1 MKKRYI
7 RPARS
12 RNSYVITNTLLSIG
26 VLLALLVVVLLAA
39 KNAHADEVKAGA
51 NDKLPL
57 AAAANAC
64 RPVTLSPAAGARVP
78 ASGLAGRSAACAQP
92 RRLHLFR

>member
-12 RNSYVITNTLLSIG
+12 RNTYVITNTLLSIG

-51 NDKLPL
+51 NDKFSP

-64 RPVTLSPAAGARVP
+64 RPVTLSPASGFRAP
-78 ASGLAGRSAACAQP
+78 ASGLASRSAPCAQP

>member
-39 KNAHADEVKAGA
+39 KNAHAGEAKAGA
-51 NDKLPL
+51 NDKLSL
-57 AAAANAC
+57 AAAANTC
-64 RPVTLSPAAGARVP
+64 RPVTASPASGARVP
-78 ASGLAGRSAACAQP
+78 AVGLASRSAACVQP
-92 RRLHLFR
+92 RRRHLFR